1 MRQPEPHREATYTGR
16 RRAGQPADDRPT
28 VQSPEDHAPLAPATA
43 PSQATAPLAPATAP
57 TRATAA
63 PRTTA
68 PAPKTA
74 EREPVASPA
83 ELSRRGWAGV
93 LRRAVREFKQDNL
106 TDWAAALTYRAIL
119 SLFPGLVV
127 LVAVIGLLGSST
139 SDKVLTNVNKHA
151 PSSVQSTISTI
162 FHNAQSQHSA
172 AGLIGALSV
181 LVALWSASGYV
192 ATFMRASNNIYDIR
206 EGRPIWKTAPVRLGL
221 TVFLVIA
228 VVVSAAIAVLS
239 GRIARDVGDAIGL
252 GSTAVTVWSIA
263 KWPLLVVIAS
273 LTLAVLYWG
282 APNARQPGFGW
293 ISPGGLLAVLVWA
306 AASAGFAIYVANF
319 SSYDKTYGSL
329 VGIVVFLIWLW
340 ITNIAL
346 LLGVEFNAE
355 MQRARAISAGFS
367 DTDEPYVYVRDTRRL
382 TEEDRALAKKTS
394 QRLESTVG
402 RRPQRSKGRLRR
414 LFGRG

>member
-1 MRQPEPHREATYTGR
+1 MRQAEPHPEASYTGR
-16 RRAGQPADDRPT
+16 RRAAPPDDDRPAA
-28 VQSPEDHAPLAPATA
+28 QLREDRGP
-43 PSQATAPLAPATAP
+43 
-57 TRATAA
+57 AA
-63 PRTTA
+63 PD
-68 PAPKTA
+68 
-74 EREPVASPA
+74 ERVVASPVK
-83 ELSRRGWAGV
+83 LSRRGWAGV
-93 LRRAVREFKQDNL
+93 LRRAVREYKQDNL
-106 TDWAAALTYRAIL
+106 SDWAAALTYRAIL

-127 LVAVIGLLGSST
+127 LVAIIGLLGRST
-139 SDKVLTNVNKHA
+139 SNKVLANVNKHA

-162 FHNAQSQHSA
+162 FHNAQSHQGA

-192 ATFMRASNNIYDIR
+192 AAFMRASNNIYDIR

-221 TVFLVIA
+221 TVFLVVA
-228 VVVSAAIAVLS
+228 VVVSAGIAVLS
-239 GRIARDVGDAIGL
+239 GGIARDVGNTIGL
-252 GSTAVTVWSIA
+252 GGTAVTVWSIA
-263 KWPLLVVIAS
+263 KWPLLVIIAS

-346 LLGVEFNAE
+346 LLGAEFNAE
-355 MQRARAISAGFS
+355 MQRARAIAAGFS
-367 DTDEPYVYVRDTRRL
+367 GTEEPYVYLRDTRKL
-382 TEEDRALAKKTS
+382 TERDRALAGETR

-402 RRPQRSKGRLRR
+402 RRPRRSSGRLRGLLR
-414 LFGRG
+414 RG